1 MAAITGGMRCMV
13 DLKSELNALKRKHDH
28 LYDEH
33 QRSHREFMEHGI
45 GGRIERKRLYRE
57 GQALHGEAEEI
68 LQAAQRINKEVDRRR
83 EEGRTC

>member
-1 MAAITGGMRCMV
+1 MAAIIGGMSCMV
-13 DLKSELNALKRKHDH
+13 DLKSELKALKRKHDH

-57 GQALHGEAEEI
+57 GQALHEEAEEI
-68 LQAAQRINKEVDRRR
+68 LQAAQEINKEIDRRQ
-83 EEGRTC
+83 EEVLTC